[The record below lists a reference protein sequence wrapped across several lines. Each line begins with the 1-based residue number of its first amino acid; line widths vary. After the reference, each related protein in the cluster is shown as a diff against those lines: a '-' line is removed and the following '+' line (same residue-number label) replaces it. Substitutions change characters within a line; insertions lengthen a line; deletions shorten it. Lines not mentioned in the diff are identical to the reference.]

1 MPASGTEGDYSGP
14 ATIRVTAQN
23 TSIFQDWTVNV
34 TEALNDSTD
43 ILTFSIPQETGPATI
58 NENNHTVNVEVAYGT
73 DRTQIT
79 PVFTLSTGATAV
91 PASGTEGDYSEP
103 ATIRVTAQNT
113 SIFQDWT
120 VNISETLNS
129 ETDILTYSLLG
140 QTGAADINNGLHTI
154 NVEVPYNTNV
164 TNLIAEFGLSPQA
177 IATVNSTTQESGITS
192 NNFTNPVTYVVEAGD
207 GSTQNWTVTVSFAA
221 NTETDILTL

>member
-14 ATIRVTAQN
+14 ATIRVTAHN

-79 PVFTLSTGATAV
+79 PVFTLLPVQPLCQLVVLKAIIV
-91 PASGTEGDYSEP
+91 D
-103 ATIRVTAQNT
+103 Q
-113 SIFQDWT
+113 
-120 VNISETLNS
+120 
-129 ETDILTYSLLG
+129 LL
-140 QTGAADINNGLHTI
+140 L
-154 NVEVPYNTNV
+154 E
-164 TNLIAEFGLSPQA
+164 
-177 IATVNSTTQESGITS
+177 
-192 NNFTNPVTYVVEAGD
+192 
-207 GSTQNWTVTVSFAA
+207 
-221 NTETDILTL
+221 